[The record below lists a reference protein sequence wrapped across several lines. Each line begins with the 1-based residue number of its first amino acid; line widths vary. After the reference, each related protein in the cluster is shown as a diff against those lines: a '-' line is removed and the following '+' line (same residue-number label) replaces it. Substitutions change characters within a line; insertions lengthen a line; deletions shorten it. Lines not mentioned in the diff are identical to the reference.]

1 MTGMLQSFL
10 KDKIAATSIEYAL
23 IAAGLSIVI
32 VIVVNNVGTALNN
45 LFFGPV
51 ASALK

>member
-1 MTGMLQSFL
+1 MTGMLQSFF
-10 KDKIAATSIEYAL
+10 KDNVAATSIEYAL

-32 VIVVNNVGTALNN
+32 VAVVNSVGTSLNN

>member
-1 MTGMLQSFL
+1 MTLVLRQFL
-10 KDKIAATSIEYAL
+10 NSKAAATSIEYAL
-23 IAAGLSIVI
+23 IAAGISIAVAA
-32 VIVVNNVGTALNN
+32 VVNNVGTSLNN